1 VVTPWYLFLVGFGEE
16 MVAEIRKAVC
26 EEVRGALMFVKTD
39 PSPIPPPN
47 DQRAEEQL
55 LHLALT
61 GELNIESGSLLASE
75 FFSPLNAEVWAAADA
90 CQRSHPEDDKV
101 KGAELLV
108 ALEANESVVTDYMKL
123 EIEDLFIPM
132 TIDGS
137 PSELKERVLEK
148 SRARKLIEWIGKME
162 IELRLG
168 NLSTQDVRQK
178 MLRWAQGNHAT
189 PKSQNPPTQ

>member
-1 VVTPWYLFLVGFGEE
+1 MGFGED
-16 MVAEIRKAVC
+16 MVSEIRRAVN
-26 EEVRGALMFVKTD
+26 EEVRGALMSVKSE

-47 DQRAEEQL
+47 AIRAEEQL

-61 GELNIESGSLLASE
+61 GELNIESGALLASE

-90 CQRSHPEDDKV
+90 CQRSHPDDDKV

-178 MLRWAQGNHAT
+178 MLRWAQKVA
-189 PKSQNPPTQ
+189 